1 MENFIVCAV
10 CADYFFKKYASVI
23 IFASK
28 CRCFHVEVAQMISLE
43 TGMESSDLEINT

>member
-10 CADYFFKKYASVI
+10 CDDYFFKKYASVF

-28 CRCFHVEVAQMISLE
+28 CRFELVYFVFVFI
-43 TGMESSDLEINT
+43 